1 MIKTKLNTA
10 KHFSDT
16 KNLGFDKR
24 SSDHYSDSQYV
35 QLSQKFS
42 TLTDGKFF
50 KNELANN
57 CSNDNL
63 RKNEEEQEI

>member
-16 KNLGFDKR
+16 KHLAFDKR

-50 KNELANN
+50 KKELVNN
-57 CSNDNL
+57 FSNDNP
-63 RKNEEEQEI
+63 RKNEEE